1 VIQNDCSHVANHINR
16 ETFSRELDNF
26 PTIKSVNGSILPGT
40 PPAPIDFAFVQGAWR
55 RINAMRSSEVD
66 PVEPPTVSEL
76 EEALGQAVKKCD
88 LFAEN
93 WRNRIYRIELAN
105 GDLVLGK
112 QLVMGTEAMLRCQ
125 YEQLRVVEALD
136 VPGLRTPNTFA
147 LLPAKRLL
155 LIEFVAGKTIETLAW
170 TSEDLVPA
178 CSFAGRT
185 LARLEL
191 ARAESIGPIPVEM
204 IKRDLATAQWRLSR
218 REKEILGSALE
229 KLAGADVRIGHVY
242 YDYKPANLIYQ
253 NERFLFLIDPPDIPW
268 RGAHLWDYACFRS
281 SMRRQLWR
289 ISLRRPHDRHRRA
302 IVRRSLVAFEQAYL
316 NTCTNGHPKPHLFAA
331 AVRLFELQRNAV
343 LMTMQKAKV
352 SLARQRHP
360 VARDNRFGNLLAN
373 RLTLPLL
380 QIERRW
386 LFRQLARELS

>member
-1 VIQNDCSHVANHINR
+1 MLLRASNR
-16 ETFSRELDNF
+16 EKVPRGLD
-26 PTIKSVNGSILPGT
+26 KSPAINSMKDGI
-40 PPAPIDFAFVQGAWR
+40 PPASAAHPIDFGYVQGAFR
-55 RINAMRSSEVD
+55 SSEAMRSSEVD

-76 EEALGQAVKKCD
+76 EKALGQAVKKCD

-253 NERFLFLIDPPDIPW
+253 NERFLFL
-268 RGAHLWDYACFRS
+268 
-281 SMRRQLWR
+281 
-289 ISLRRPHDRHRRA
+289 
-302 IVRRSLVAFEQAYL
+302 
-316 NTCTNGHPKPHLFAA
+316 
-331 AVRLFELQRNAV
+331 
-343 LMTMQKAKV
+343 
-352 SLARQRHP
+352 
-360 VARDNRFGNLLAN
+360 
-373 RLTLPLL
+373 
-380 QIERRW
+380 
-386 LFRQLARELS
+386 